1 MLYDKPWYRPGYFI
15 GVLIACLYVDL
26 RDPDSKG
33 VKKFRPAVLAVFWA
47 VLLVLFVYSSVG
59 SWENTYEK
67 YGPKTNCHHCDHCN
81 NGGPGQHCDHYMGS
95 TTTCAWSPTWDLL
108 FSSFFRTAWCV
119 SMGMLLWLALAGQ
132 GGPIIAALSVSFWT
146 PIARLTFGVY
156 LTHIMLIRLLYNTTE
171 RSFNYEDYLG
181 AWTSRLT
188 IESLAL
194 RKVCG
199 CAGAT
204 MTTSNYVLSL
214 LCSFAVYMLVEK
226 PCANLVMMLL
236 APPRRRRPTEAG
248 S

>member
-1 MLYDKPWYRPGYFI
+1 MILLPGRVARTDAALCSPNGKCEPGTGDFQVMLYDKPWYRPGYFI

-181 AWTSRLT
+181 ALPHSF
-188 IESLAL
+188 LAIS
-194 RKVCG
+194 
-199 CAGAT
+199 AQ
-204 MTTSNYVLSL
+204 
-214 LCSFAVYMLVEK
+214 
-226 PCANLVMMLL
+226 
-236 APPRRRRPTEAG
+236 
-248 S
+248 